1 MQQSSKESKLA
12 QNLTYIFRA
21 YLFYHVQVQKADK
34 VDKVQPPPEIQAKN
48 NNNLTNLQI
57 LSCELH
63 RNAFG
68 GRVLP
73 AIAGGVIALPRYT
86 GRYKANGRG

>member
-34 VDKVQPPPEIQAKN
+34 VDKVQPPPSAGAPEIQAKN

-86 GRYKANGRG
+86 GR